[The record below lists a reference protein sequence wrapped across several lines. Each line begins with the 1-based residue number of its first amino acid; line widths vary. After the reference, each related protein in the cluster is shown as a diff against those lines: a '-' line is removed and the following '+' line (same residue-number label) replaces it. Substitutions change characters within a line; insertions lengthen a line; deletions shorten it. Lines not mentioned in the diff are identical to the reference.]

1 MRKSTFR
8 VSRMNRNNT
17 KVINSIEF
25 KSESIDKAK
34 NIALRYM
41 NKAGYMPEGKINYNY
56 GTMGWVDR
64 NGKFERTVVYG
75 DSRSNSYGAMQSV
88 ELQLEGIEGDN
99 QSPSTKETII
109 MKANKDPK
117 MFRKV
122 YVERRGM
129 GANFHTNMYQEY
141 NRQCY
146 VLDSVEWKA
155 RTEDDLKSAI
165 CSLYKMHKNDPLNHA
180 YILLH
185 IQALRNLRNQYGPG
199 NTVECAMQEEAIE
212 TELTGNTNPK
222 GDNPSPSTKETVS
235 MNQNLLS
242 AIFPVGSYITLKGEN
257 VDQEVFKVIG
267 YKHAATF
274 GGVFE
279 DCLQVET
286 TDGYERNLNP
296 EYFRIITESETIAS
310 TEPPITIIGTNA
322 YIEMDFDSA
331 KSIIKNEAKALIG
344 SPVFLDG
351 YKGVKTES
359 NVKSILIFDILD
371 QATAKAKVEAKAEV
385 EAKIT
390 AEVEAKIKAEVEAET
405 IESATPEQIEE
416 WAKHVQEEKGNPENI
431 KHRDGGIIG
440 TIKSCSDALL
450 KIKRD
455 NSKLAWIKAY
465 EQAGLL
471 RQDGYKIRR
480 SDYFQS
486 QLTDNEQNWI
496 LKVAKSAK

>member
-1 MRKSTFR
+1 
-8 VSRMNRNNT
+8 
-17 KVINSIEF
+17 
-25 KSESIDKAK
+25 
-34 NIALRYM
+34 
-41 NKAGYMPEGKINYNY
+41 
-56 GTMGWVDR
+56 
-64 NGKFERTVVYG
+64 
-75 DSRSNSYGAMQSV
+75 
-88 ELQLEGIEGDN
+88 
-99 QSPSTKETII
+99 

-199 NTVECAMQEEAIE
+199 NTVECAMQKEAIE
-212 TELTGNTNPK
+212 SIMNKPLDIIDIRDTTVELKKQGFEIMQDGEALYWINEKDIETG
-222 GDNPSPSTKETVS
+222 
-235 MNQNLLS
+235 
-242 AIFPVGSYITLKGEN
+242 YLKGAH
-257 VDQEVFKVIG
+257 G
-267 YKHAATF
+267 PYKT
-274 GGVFE
+274 FE
-279 DCLQVET
+279 DVLEK
-286 TDGYERNLNP
+286 
-296 EYFRIITESETIAS
+296 IESLKAS
-310 TEPPITIIGTNA
+310 KV
-322 YIEMDFDSA
+322 D
-331 KSIIKNEAKALIG
+331 
-344 SPVFLDG
+344 
-351 YKGVKTES
+351 
-359 NVKSILIFDILD
+359 NVKPNESKTKLSN
-371 QATAKAKVEAKAEV
+371 
-385 EAKIT
+385 
-390 AEVEAKIKAEVEAET
+390 T
-405 IESATPEQIEE
+405 IPKKMS
-416 WAKHVQEEKGNPENI
+416 KGNPENI

-471 RQDGYKIRR
+471 RQDGYKVRR

-496 LKVAKSAK
+496 LKAAKSAK